1 MVYNFD
7 MEVAEEYGV
16 NEAIMISNLQFWINK
31 NKANKSN
38 FYDGHYWTYNSVSAF
53 CELFPFW
60 TRHQIEYILSKLTE
74 KGVLMTGNYHEN
86 KSNRSKWYAFVDEEK
101 WLLKDN
107 CKNGK
112 TPENCILKNSGII
125 QENSEM
131 YIYDTDNKPDNKLK
145 EEKEEYK
152 EEKEETCCRTSN
164 HHQPELEKGLCS
176 DNFVFWSEFNFFD
189 DWIKKFIDKWNDL
202 SKKHQNW
209 QYCDYKTLT
218 PRMKEVIKQRAKEFY
233 IRYKPRHPEMTED
246 TLLNDLIDATEW
258 RFDNSVFYKG
268 ETKSQFRF
276 SIYNIFQNTV
286 NWNNFLD
293 CTRIDR

>member
-1 MVYNFD
+1 MFYGFD
-7 MEVAEEYGV
+7 IDVANEYGV
-16 NEAIMISNLQFWINK
+16 NEAIMIANFQFWINK
-31 NKANKSN
+31 NKANDKN
-38 FYDGHYWTYNSVSAF
+38 YYDGHFWTYNSLPAF
-53 CELFPFW
+53 VELFPFW
-60 TRHQIEYILSKLTE
+60 SIQNIKTILNRLKE
-74 KGVLMTGNYHEN
+74 KGIIIVGNYNTN
-86 KSNRSKWYAFVDEEK
+86 KYDRTNWYAFADESK
-101 WLLKDN
+101 WLKDN
-107 CKNGK
+107 KITGK
-112 TPENCILKNSGII
+112 AQLVHKLESTDGKVCINPPIP
-125 QENSEM
+125 
-131 YIYDTDNKPDNKLK
+131 DNKPDNKQD
-145 EEKEEYK
+145 EYKEEYK
-152 EEKEETCCRTSN
+152 EENKETCCRTSN
-164 HHQPELEKGLCS
+164 HRQPELEKELCS
-176 DNFVFWSEFNFFD
+176 GNFAFWSEFSFFD

-246 TLLNDLIDATEW
+246 TLLNDLIAATEW

-293 CTRIDR
+293 CVRVNR

>member
-7 MEVAEEYGV
+7 VEVAEEYGV
-16 NEAIMISNLQFWINK
+16 NEAIMIANFQFWINK
-31 NKANKSN
+31 NKANDKN
-38 FYDGHYWTYNSVSAF
+38 YYDGHFWTYNSLPAF
-53 CELFPFW
+53 VELFPFW
-60 TRHQIEYILSKLTE
+60 SIQNIKTILNRLKE
-74 KGVLMTGNYHEN
+74 KGIIIVGNYNTN
-86 KSNRSKWYAFVDEEK
+86 KYDRTNWYAFADESK
-101 WLLKDN
+101 WLKDN
-107 CKNGK
+107 KITGK
-112 TPENCILKNSGII
+112 AQFVHKLESTDGKVCINPPIP
-125 QENSEM
+125 
-131 YIYDTDNKPDNKLK
+131 DNKPDNKPD
-145 EEKEEYK
+145 EYKEEYK
-152 EEKEETCCRTSN
+152 EENKETCCRTSN
-164 HHQPELEKGLCS
+164 HRQPELEKGLCS
-176 DNFVFWSEFNFFD
+176 DNFAFWSEFSFFD

-233 IRYKPRHPEMTED
+233 IRYKPKHPEMTED

-258 RFDNSVFYKG
+258 RFNNSVFYKG

-293 CTRIDR
+293 CVRVNR